1 MVWESSQ
8 ERIMGRWDPRLVRG
22 TLGQRKMWDSPLE
35 DPGARKRFAVRRK
48 SIVWEL
54 MALRI

>member
-1 MVWESSQ
+1 MWESSQ